1 MGRGIMVATVLETAV
16 DARVSIAGSQF
27 CFAKVINQST
37 TETIRN
43 DEINCAHVDPE
54 VEGDAAGRE
63 LNRFIILL
71 DVTVPMLE
79 AILPYIGTTAATGVY
94 TSDLTLSSMAV
105 LIDYGATTHGYAET
119 WITRMV
125 MRGGTSTMPVSVELH
140 CMATEELDVA
150 APTFT
155 PATMEYIYGFPG
167 TTFTAA
173 SVAYDVDRF
182 VFAVDRNLV
191 FEWNGSRF
199 ITGVGRGKRQSLI
212 ATSTP
217 YIAAKKSVY
226 WSNKTHLAGRAI
238 SLLMTNGTK
247 TITVAMDKAR
257 LNPRAP
263 SIETQTES
271 IRLPLTWEGR
281 RQEGS
286 PDTEAFK
293 ITIVTL

>member
-1 MGRGIMVATVLETAV
+1 MGRGIMPATVLETAV

-54 VEGDAAGRE
+54 VEGDASGRE
-63 LNRFIILL
+63 LNRFVILL
-71 DVTVPMLE
+71 DITVPLLE
-79 AILPYIGTTAATGVY
+79 AILPHIGTTAATGVY
-94 TSDLTLSSMAV
+94 TSSLTLSSMEV

-140 CMATEELDVA
+140 CVATEELDVSS
-150 APTFT
+150 PTFT
-155 PATMEYIYGFPG
+155 LATMEYIYGFPG

-173 SVAYDVDRF
+173 GTSYDVDRF

-191 FEWNGSRF
+191 FEWNGSTK

-217 YIAAKKSVY
+217 YIAAKKSIY
-226 WSNKTHLAGRAI
+226 WSNKTHLTGRSLA
-238 SLLMTNGTK
+238 LLMTNGTK
-247 TITVAMDKAR
+247 TVTIAMEKAK
-257 LNPRAP
+257 LNARAP

-286 PDTEAFK
+286 PDTESFK
-293 ITIVTL
+293 ITIATI